1 MTEHD
6 LKIRDFSRV
15 SDNQLDLE
23 VLALTNDYLF
33 CGEIILRE
41 LLKGRGFDVE
51 RYRPRNSIHGV
62 NDFGV
67 QAREKGR
74 FKRRVYNVKGANHLW
89 HIDTSHKHIKWYIII
104 FGAID
109 GYSRFPVLLD
119 CINNIKAITC
129 WNLWNS

>member
-41 LLKGRGFDVE
+41 LLKGRDFDVE

-89 HIDTSHKHIKWYIII
+89 HIDTNHKHIKWYIII

-109 GYSRFPVLLD
+109 GYSRFPVSLD
-119 CINNIKAITC
+119 CINNIKAIRC
-129 WNLWNS
+129 